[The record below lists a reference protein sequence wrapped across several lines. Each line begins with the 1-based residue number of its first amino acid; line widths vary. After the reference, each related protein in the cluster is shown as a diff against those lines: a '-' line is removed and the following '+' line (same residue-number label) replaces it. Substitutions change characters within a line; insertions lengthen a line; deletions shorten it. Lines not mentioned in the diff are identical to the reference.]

1 MDSQASWNETTDQGL
16 ENSPEWQNVPK
27 PHGEK
32 CHDPARLDKIIG
44 KWRES
49 KGLATKPE
57 KEARQAAASSADWSK
72 RFDMLDQLAEK
83 QAALQKKIDS
93 KQGMRLERKPVDCS
107 ERPGTRPRRIRQAS
121 EAPEGLEAK
130 PVQDE
135 PAREHGSTEAR
146 PPMSLEAE
154 MASASQDSRC
164 GVSGKKCDAVSVSVW
179 W

>member
-16 ENSPEWQNVPK
+16 EKRPEWQNVPK

-107 ERPGTRPRRIRQAS
+107 ERLGTRPRKTAQAS
-121 EAPEGLEAK
+121 G
-130 PVQDE
+130 
-135 PAREHGSTEAR
+135 PAERLKQSQCRT
-146 PPMSLEAE
+146 SLPRDKVLHQ
-154 MASASQDSRC
+154 QDSHPRAL
-164 GVSGKKCDAVSVSVW
+164 KQK
-179 W
+179 